1 MSDAPDL
8 DATAAALRV
17 VAHRLDRRLRA
28 ESGLQEF
35 NLAQTV
41 VLRRLR
47 DAGPLTTSELARLE
61 GVRPQSMGATVAEL
75 IAAGLV
81 DRKPDPNDRRASLL
95 SLSERAEGL
104 AHVARGAKQNWLART
119 IGDRL
124 DAEEQRR
131 LVDAIG
137 LLERLLAP

>member
-1 MSDAPDL
+1 MSDSPDL
-8 DATAAALRV
+8 DATAAALRLAV
-17 VAHRLDRRLRA
+17 HRLDRRLRV

-47 DAGPLTTSELARLE
+47 EAGPLTTSELARLE
-61 GVRPQSMGATVAEL
+61 GVRPQSMSATVADL
-75 IAAGLV
+75 VAAGLV
-81 DRKPDPNDRRASLL
+81 DRRPDPNDGRATLL
-95 SLSERAEGL
+95 SLSDRAEGL
-104 AHVARGAKQNWLART
+104 ILIARGAKENWLVRT

-131 LVDAIG
+131 LADAIG
-137 LLERLLAP
+137 LLDRLLAP